1 MTRHDIPIESISALL
16 DYNWNDERAD
26 WEKHD
31 QEDGHIFTHMMKI
44 DSWLLRVR
52 EQLWEGKRCTP

>member
-1 MTRHDIPIESISALL
+1 MKLHEIPIESISALL
-16 DYNWNDERAD
+16 DYNWADEKAD
-26 WEKHD
+26 WEDHD

-52 EQLWEGKRCTP
+52 EQLREGKR